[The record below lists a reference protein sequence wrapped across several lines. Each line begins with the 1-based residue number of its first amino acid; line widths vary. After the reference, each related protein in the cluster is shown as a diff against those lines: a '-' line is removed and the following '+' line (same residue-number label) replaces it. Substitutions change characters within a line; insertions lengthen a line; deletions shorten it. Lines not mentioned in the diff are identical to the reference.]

1 MDYILN
7 ILLLIF
13 ILLINSF
20 YYRNTKIYNKLR
32 RIFYVII
39 FLGILILLKLNLSEK
54 EKFNQKGGNPKKN
67 KIDKLK
73 MLCGI
78 PENDESTSHC
88 FADGTQ
94 ISLANG
100 DVKNIEDIV
109 VGDLVIG
116 WNGESL
122 DTSEVT
128 AIDHRHT
135 VGSHADACKQLG
147 DEPSL
152 YTLNISSI
160 IIFFHCGC

>member
-88 FADGTQ
+88 FADGTHQ
-94 ISLANG
+94 TCCLLGPKARKYSMISGN
-100 DVKNIEDIV
+100 E
-109 VGDLVIG
+109 IG
-116 WNGESL
+116 ELSEEAFEKFKQQNPDFESDGK
-122 DTSEVT
+122 DTT
-128 AIDHRHT
+128 PWCT
-135 VGSHADACKQLG
+135 CLGSRVCSAYAK
-147 DEPSL
+147 SL
-152 YTLNISSI
+152 KMVQ
-160 IIFFHCGC
+160 G